1 LHIAKVKTA
10 FYRWQGKPCPDSSF
24 RFKIYRGDGRTLLY
38 QSPVLEAVS
47 GMPGPGVVHEL
58 STPVLIDS
66 GEFYVSVAPVD
77 SSGPPPNFTRGIG
90 PESEAPSVI
99 SSYGKGA
106 SELRSYSGSPGHW
119 SPLSRGELVISVMVR
134 R

>member
-24 RFKIYRGDGRTLLY
+24 RFKIYRGDGKTLLY

-47 GMPGPGVVHEL
+47 GMPGPNVVHEL
-58 STPVLIDS
+58 SVPVFIDS

-77 SSGPPPNFTRGIG
+77 SSGLPPNFTRGTS
-90 PESEAPSVI
+90 PESEAPSGI
-99 SSYGKGA
+99 SSYEKGA
-106 SELRSYSGSPGHW
+106 SAIRSYSGSPGHW
-119 SPLSRGELVISVMVR
+119 SPLAKGELAISVLAR